1 MGLFSFG
8 KKKVEE
14 SINRVEPKEYY
25 PTSTDRTLEGIE
37 LDGNPYDITNTYS
50 RDIRSVIGENFCKF
64 IDTHLT
70 FCTSYLAKTFRNVL
84 VISDKMTTIDNN
96 FAEINKKIDIILA
109 QNNELKQRNH
119 HLETE
124 IEALKRR

>member
-14 SINRVEPKEYY
+14 PKSKEYY
-25 PTSTDRTLEGIE
+25 PESIDRTLEGIE